1 MLMKGK
7 LLTTVFNLAV
17 FLAMPVALAQLP
29 ELDLPSTV
37 SGGSTTARFF
47 GGASADDGLT
57 YSSSFEYDQ
66 AIDINMEIQVE
77 TSHVNT
83 VGNIYVLVVWG
94 DQYFMRIESGAYEVW
109 DLSLENL
116 QAAFPTRTLQASE
129 LINIVNDVAF
139 GPAGVS
145 DTTLALYLAYD
156 SIAAAGEIFY
166 SGSALL
172 VTIGAEQQSSS
183 SFQLYK
189 TNISSSIIQNNCI
202 MCHKTGG
209 AAASSALHYVDSSS
223 TNFQTTNYNTLVNY
237 INNLLGGAIERP
249 AAAMGTATDGS
260 SLLVSK
266 PQGINHGGGIRLMTG
281 SQDLQ
286 KLQNF
291 VNTVLSE

>member
-1 MLMKGK
+1 MKGK

-116 QAAFPTRTLQASE
+116 QAAFPAKTLQASE

-237 INNLLGGAIERP
+237 INNLLGGAVERP

-266 PQGINHGGGIRLMTG
+266 PQGINHGGGIQLMTG

-291 VNTVLSE
+291 VNSVLSE

>member
-1 MLMKGK
+1 MKEK
-7 LLTTVFNLAV
+7 LLTTFFNLAV

-37 SGGSTTARFF
+37 SGGTTTARFF
-47 GGASADDGLT
+47 GGASADNGAT
-57 YSSSFEYDQ
+57 YSSSFGYDQ
-66 AIDINMEIQVE
+66 AIDIDMEIQVE
-77 TSHVNT
+77 SSHVNT
-83 VGNIYVLVVWG
+83 VGNVYVLIVWG

-116 QAAFPTRTLQASE
+116 QAAFPAKTLQTNEA
-129 LINIVNDVAF
+129 INIVNDVAF

-183 SFQLYK
+183 SFQLYT
-189 TNISSSIIQNNCI
+189 TNISSIIQNNCI

-209 AAASSALHYVDSSS
+209 VAASSALRYVDSSS
-223 TNFQTTNYNTLVNY
+223 TNFQTTNYNTLVSY
-237 INNLLGGAIERP
+237 INNLLGGAVERP
-249 AAAMGTATDGS
+249 GAAMGPATNGS
-260 SLLVSK
+260 SLLLSK
-266 PQGINHGGGIRLMTG
+266 PQGTNHGGGIQLMTG

-286 KLQNF
+286 KLQDF

>member
-1 MLMKGK
+1 MKEK
-7 LLTTVFNLAV
+7 LLTTFFNLAV

-37 SGGSTTARFF
+37 SGGTTTARFF
-47 GGASADDGLT
+47 GGASADNGAT
-57 YSSSFEYDQ
+57 YSSSFGYDQ
-66 AIDINMEIQVE
+66 AIDIDMEIQVE
-77 TSHVNT
+77 SSHVNT
-83 VGNIYVLVVWG
+83 VGNVYVLIVWG
-94 DQYFMRIESGAYEVW
+94 DQYFMRIESEAYEVW

-116 QAAFPTRTLQASE
+116 QAAFPAKTLQTNEA
-129 LINIVNDVAF
+129 INIVNDVAF

-183 SFQLYK
+183 SFQLYT
-189 TNISSSIIQNNCI
+189 TNISSIIQNNCI
-202 MCHKTGG
+202 MCHNTGG
-209 AAASSALHYVDSSS
+209 AAASSALRYVDSSS
-223 TNFQTTNYNTLVNY
+223 TNFQTTNYNTLVSY
-237 INNLLGGAIERP
+237 INNLLGGAVERP
-249 AAAMGTATDGS
+249 GAAMGPATNGS
-260 SLLVSK
+260 SLLLSK
-266 PQGINHGGGIRLMTG
+266 PQGTNHGGGIQLMTG

-291 VNTVLSE
+291 VNSVLSE

>member
-1 MLMKGK
+1 MKGK
-7 LLTTVFNLAV
+7 LLTTFFNLAV

-37 SGGSTTARFF
+37 SGGTTTARFF
-47 GGASADDGLT
+47 GGASADNGAT
-57 YSSSFEYDQ
+57 YSSSFGYDQ
-66 AIDINMEIQVE
+66 AIDIDMEIQVE
-77 TSHVNT
+77 SSHVNT
-83 VGNIYVLVVWG
+83 VGNVYVLIVWG

-116 QAAFPTRTLQASE
+116 QAAFPAKTLQTNEA
-129 LINIVNDVAF
+129 INIVNDVAF

-183 SFQLYK
+183 SFQLYT
-189 TNISSSIIQNNCI
+189 TNISSIIQNNCI

-209 AAASSALHYVDSSS
+209 AAASSALRYVDSSS
-223 TNFQTTNYNTLVNY
+223 TNFQTTNYNTLVSY
-237 INNLLGGAIERP
+237 INNLLGGAVERP
-249 AAAMGTATDGS
+249 GAAMGPATNGS
-260 SLLVSK
+260 SLLLSK
-266 PQGINHGGGIRLMTG
+266 PQGINHGGGIQLMSG

-291 VNTVLSE
+291 VNSVLSE

>member
-1 MLMKGK
+1 MKTK
-7 LLTTVFNLAV
+7 LLQIVAYLVAV
-17 FLAMPVALAQLP
+17 LAMPVALAQLP

-57 YSSSFEYDQ
+57 YSSTFEYDQ
-66 AIDINMEIQVE
+66 AIDINMEILVE
-77 TSHVNT
+77 SGHVNT
-83 VGNIYVLVVWG
+83 VGNIYVLIVW
-94 DQYFMRIESGAYEVW
+94 DDVYFMRLESGAYEIW

-116 QAAFPTRTLQASE
+116 QAAFPAKTLQSSE
-129 LINIVNDVAF
+129 AFNIVNDVAF

-183 SFQLYK
+183 SLQLYN
-189 TNISSSIIQNNCI
+189 TNISSIIQNNCI
-202 MCHKTGG
+202 MCHNTGG

-223 TNFQTTNYNTLVNY
+223 TNFQATNYNTLVNY
-237 INNLLGGAIERP
+237 INNLLGKAVERP
-249 AAAMGTATDGS
+249 SAAMGSATDGS
-260 SLLVSK
+260 SLLLSK
-266 PQGINHGGGIRLMTG
+266 PQGINHGGGIQLITG

-286 KLQNF
+286 KLQDF
-291 VNTVLSE
+291 VNTVLAE

>member
-1 MLMKGK
+1 MKGK

-116 QAAFPTRTLQASE
+116 QAAFPAKTLQSSE

-139 GPAGVS
+139 GPTGVS

-189 TNISSSIIQNNCI
+189 TSISSPIIQNNCI

-237 INNLLGGAIERP
+237 INNLLGGAVERP

>member
-1 MLMKGK
+1 MKTKMLQIVAY
-7 LLTTVFNLAV
+7 LVAV
-17 FLAMPVALAQLP
+17 LAMPVALAQLP

-57 YSSSFEYDQ
+57 YSATCEYDQ
-66 AIDINMEIQVE
+66 AIDINMEILVE
-77 TSHVNT
+77 SGHVNT
-83 VGNIYVLVVWG
+83 VGNIYVLIVW
-94 DQYFMRIESGAYEVW
+94 DDVYFMRLESGAYEIW
-109 DLSLENL
+109 DLSLEDL
-116 QAAFPTRTLQASE
+116 QAAFPAKTLQASE
-129 LINIVNDVAF
+129 AINIVNDVAF

-183 SFQLYK
+183 SLQLYN
-189 TNISSSIIQNNCI
+189 TNISSIIQSNCI
-202 MCHKTGG
+202 MCHNTGG

-223 TNFQTTNYNTLVNY
+223 TNFQATNYNTLVNY
-237 INNLLGGAIERP
+237 INNLLGKAVERP
-249 AAAMGTATDGS
+249 SAAMGSATDGS
-260 SLLVSK
+260 SLLLSK
-266 PQGINHGGGIRLMTG
+266 PQGINHGGGIQLMTG

-286 KLQNF
+286 KLQDF
-291 VNTVLSE
+291 VNTVLAE

>member
-1 MLMKGK
+1 MKGK

-237 INNLLGGAIERP
+237 INNLLGGAVERP
-249 AAAMGTATDGS
+249 AATMGTATDGS

>member
-1 MLMKGK
+1 MKGK

-83 VGNIYVLVVWG
+83 VGNIYALVVWG

-116 QAAFPTRTLQASE
+116 QAAFPAKTLQSSE

-189 TNISSSIIQNNCI
+189 TSISSPIIQNNCI

-237 INNLLGGAIERP
+237 INNLLGGAVERP

>member
-1 MLMKGK
+1 MKGK

-116 QAAFPTRTLQASE
+116 QAAFPAKTLQSSE

-237 INNLLGGAIERP
+237 INNLLGGAVERP

-266 PQGINHGGGIRLMTG
+266 PQGINHGGGVRLMTG

-291 VNTVLSE
+291 VNSVLSE

>member
-1 MLMKGK
+1 MKGK

-116 QAAFPTRTLQASE
+116 QAAFPAKTLQASE

-189 TNISSSIIQNNCI
+189 TSISSPIIQNNCI

-237 INNLLGGAIERP
+237 INNLLGGAVERP

-266 PQGINHGGGIRLMTG
+266 PQGINHGGGVRLMTG

-291 VNTVLSE
+291 VNFVLSE

>member
-1 MLMKGK
+1 MKGK

-116 QAAFPTRTLQASE
+116 QAAFPTKTLQASE

-237 INNLLGGAIERP
+237 INNLLGGAVERP

-291 VNTVLSE
+291 VNFVLSE

>member
-1 MLMKGK
+1 MKGK

-237 INNLLGGAIERP
+237 INNLLGGAVERP

-266 PQGINHGGGIRLMTG
+266 PQGINHGGGIQLMTG

-291 VNTVLSE
+291 VNSVLSE

>member
-1 MLMKGK
+1 MKTKMLQIVAY
-7 LLTTVFNLAV
+7 LVAA
-17 FLAMPVALAQLP
+17 LAMPVALAQLP

-57 YSSSFEYDQ
+57 YSSTFEYDQ
-66 AIDINMEIQVE
+66 AIDINMEILVE
-77 TSHVNT
+77 SGHVNT
-83 VGNIYVLVVWG
+83 VGNIYVLIVW
-94 DQYFMRIESGAYEVW
+94 DDVYFMRLESGAYEIW
-109 DLSLENL
+109 DLSLEDL
-116 QAAFPTRTLQASE
+116 QAAFPTKTLQASE
-129 LINIVNDVAF
+129 AINIVNDVAF

-189 TNISSSIIQNNCI
+189 TSISSPIIQNNCI

-237 INNLLGGAIERP
+237 INNLLGGAVERP

>member
-1 MLMKGK
+1 MKGK
-7 LLTTVFNLAV
+7 LLTTFFNLAV
-17 FLAMPVALAQLP
+17 LLAMPVALAQLP

-37 SGGSTTARFF
+37 SGGTTTARFF
-47 GGASADDGLT
+47 GGASADNGAT
-57 YSSSFEYDQ
+57 YSSSFGYDQ
-66 AIDINMEIQVE
+66 AIDIDMEIQVE
-77 TSHVNT
+77 SSHVNT
-83 VGNIYVLVVWG
+83 VGNVYVLIVWG
-94 DQYFMRIESGAYEVW
+94 DQYFMRIESEAYEVW

-116 QAAFPTRTLQASE
+116 QAAFPAKTLQTNEA
-129 LINIVNDVAF
+129 INIVNDVAF

-183 SFQLYK
+183 SFQLYT
-189 TNISSSIIQNNCI
+189 TNISSIIQNNCI

-209 AAASSALHYVDSSS
+209 AAASSALRYVDSSS
-223 TNFQTTNYNTLVNY
+223 TNFQTTNYNTLVSY
-237 INNLLGGAIERP
+237 INNLLGGAVERP
-249 AAAMGTATDGS
+249 GAAMGPATNGS
-260 SLLVSK
+260 SLLLSK
-266 PQGINHGGGIRLMTG
+266 PQGTNHGGGIQLMTG

-286 KLQNF
+286 KLQDF

>member
-1 MLMKGK
+1 MKGK

-116 QAAFPTRTLQASE
+116 QAAFPTKTLQASE

-189 TNISSSIIQNNCI
+189 TSISSPIIQNNCI

-237 INNLLGGAIERP
+237 INNLLGGAVERP

-266 PQGINHGGGIRLMTG
+266 PQGINHGGGIQLMTG

-291 VNTVLSE
+291 VNSVLSE

>member
-1 MLMKGK
+1 MKGK
-7 LLTTVFNLAV
+7 LLTTFFNLAV

-37 SGGSTTARFF
+37 SGGTTTARFF
-47 GGASADDGLT
+47 GGASADNGAT
-57 YSSSFEYDQ
+57 YSSSFGYDQ
-66 AIDINMEIQVE
+66 AIDIDMEIQVE
-77 TSHVNT
+77 SSHVNT
-83 VGNIYVLVVWG
+83 VGNVYVLIVWG

-116 QAAFPTRTLQASE
+116 QAAFPAKTLQTNEA
-129 LINIVNDVAF
+129 INIVNDVAF

-156 SIAAAGEIFY
+156 SIAAEGEIFY
-166 SGSALL
+166 SGAALL

-183 SFQLYK
+183 SFQLYT
-189 TNISSSIIQNNCI
+189 TNISSIIQNNCI

-209 AAASSALHYVDSSS
+209 AAASSALRYVDSSS
-223 TNFQTTNYNTLVNY
+223 TNFQTTNYNTLVSY
-237 INNLLGGAIERP
+237 INNLLGGAVERP
-249 AAAMGTATDGS
+249 GAAMGPATNGS
-260 SLLVSK
+260 SLLLSK
-266 PQGINHGGGIRLMTG
+266 PQGTNHGGGIQLMTG

-286 KLQNF
+286 KLQDF

>member
-1 MLMKGK
+1 MKGK
-7 LLTTVFNLAV
+7 LLTTFFNLAV

-37 SGGSTTARFF
+37 SGGTTTARFF
-47 GGASADDGLT
+47 GGASADNGAT
-57 YSSSFEYDQ
+57 YSSSFGYDQ
-66 AIDINMEIQVE
+66 AIDIDMEIQVE
-77 TSHVNT
+77 SSHVNT
-83 VGNIYVLVVWG
+83 VGNVYVLIVWG
-94 DQYFMRIESGAYEVW
+94 DQYFMRIESEAYEVW

-116 QAAFPTRTLQASE
+116 QAAFPAKTLQTNEA
-129 LINIVNDVAF
+129 INIVNDVAF

-183 SFQLYK
+183 SFQLYT
-189 TNISSSIIQNNCI
+189 TNISSIIQNNCI

-209 AAASSALHYVDSSS
+209 AAASSALRYVDSSS
-223 TNFQTTNYNTLVNY
+223 TNFQTTNYNTLVSY
-237 INNLLGGAIERP
+237 INNLLGGAVERP
-249 AAAMGTATDGS
+249 GAAMGPATNGS
-260 SLLVSK
+260 SLLLSK
-266 PQGINHGGGIRLMTG
+266 PQGTNHGGGIQLMTG

-286 KLQNF
+286 KLQDF

>member
-1 MLMKGK
+1 MKGK

-116 QAAFPTRTLQASE
+116 QAAFPAKTLQASE

-189 TNISSSIIQNNCI
+189 TSISSSIIQNNCI

-237 INNLLGGAIERP
+237 INNLLGGAVERP

-266 PQGINHGGGIRLMTG
+266 PQGINHGGGIQLMTG

-291 VNTVLSE
+291 VNSVLSE

>member
-1 MLMKGK
+1 MKGK

-83 VGNIYVLVVWG
+83 VGNIYALVVWG

-116 QAAFPTRTLQASE
+116 QAAFPAKTLQSSE

-189 TNISSSIIQNNCI
+189 TSISSPIIQNNCI

-237 INNLLGGAIERP
+237 INNLLGGAVERP

-286 KLQNF
+286 KLKNF

>member
-1 MLMKGK
+1 MKGK

-116 QAAFPTRTLQASE
+116 QAAFPAKTLQASE

-189 TNISSSIIQNNCI
+189 TSISSSIIQNNCI

-209 AAASSALHYVDSSS
+209 AASSSALHYVDSSS

>member
-1 MLMKGK
+1 MKGK
-7 LLTTVFNLAV
+7 LLTTFFNLAV

-37 SGGSTTARFF
+37 SGGTTTARFF
-47 GGASADDGLT
+47 GGASADNGAT
-57 YSSSFEYDQ
+57 YSSSFGYDQ
-66 AIDINMEIQVE
+66 AIDIDMEIQVE
-77 TSHVNT
+77 SSHVNT
-83 VGNIYVLVVWG
+83 VGNVYVLIVWG

-116 QAAFPTRTLQASE
+116 QAAFPAKTLQTNEA
-129 LINIVNDVAF
+129 INIVNDVAF

-183 SFQLYK
+183 SFQLYT
-189 TNISSSIIQNNCI
+189 TNISSIIQNNCI

-209 AAASSALHYVDSSS
+209 AAASSALRYVDSSS
-223 TNFQTTNYNTLVNY
+223 TNFQTTNYNTLVSY
-237 INNLLGGAIERP
+237 INNLLGGAVERP
-249 AAAMGTATDGS
+249 GAAMGPATNGS
-260 SLLVSK
+260 SLLLSK
-266 PQGINHGGGIRLMTG
+266 PQGTNHGGGIQLMTG

-286 KLQNF
+286 KLQDF

>member
-1 MLMKGK
+1 MKGK

-116 QAAFPTRTLQASE
+116 QAAFPAKTLQASE

-189 TNISSSIIQNNCI
+189 TSISSSIIQNNCI

-237 INNLLGGAIERP
+237 INNLLGGAVERP

-266 PQGINHGGGIRLMTG
+266 PQGINHGGGVRLMTG

-291 VNTVLSE
+291 VNFVLSE

>member
-1 MLMKGK
+1 MKEK
-7 LLTTVFNLAV
+7 LLTTFFNLAV

-37 SGGSTTARFF
+37 SGGTTTARFF
-47 GGASADDGLT
+47 GGASADNGAT
-57 YSSSFEYDQ
+57 YSSSFGYDQ
-66 AIDINMEIQVE
+66 AIDIDMEIQVE
-77 TSHVNT
+77 SSHVNT
-83 VGNIYVLVVWG
+83 VGNVYVLIVWG

-116 QAAFPTRTLQASE
+116 QAAFPAKTLQTNEA
-129 LINIVNDVAF
+129 INIVNDVAF

-156 SIAAAGEIFY
+156 STAAAGEIFY

-183 SFQLYK
+183 SFQLYT
-189 TNISSSIIQNNCI
+189 TNISSIIQNNCI

-209 AAASSALHYVDSSS
+209 AAASSALRYVDSSS
-223 TNFQTTNYNTLVNY
+223 TNFQTTNYNTLVSY
-237 INNLLGGAIERP
+237 INNLLGGAVERP
-249 AAAMGTATDGS
+249 GAAMGPATNGS
-260 SLLVSK
+260 SLLLSK
-266 PQGINHGGGIRLMTG
+266 PQGTNHGGGIQLMTG

-286 KLQNF
+286 KLQDF

>member
-1 MLMKGK
+1 MKGK

-116 QAAFPTRTLQASE
+116 QAAFPAKTLQASE

-189 TNISSSIIQNNCI
+189 TSISSPIIQNNCI

-237 INNLLGGAIERP
+237 INNLLGGAVERP

-266 PQGINHGGGIRLMTG
+266 PQGINHGGGIQLMTG

-291 VNTVLSE
+291 VNFVLSE

>member
-1 MLMKGK
+1 MKGK

-116 QAAFPTRTLQASE
+116 QAAFPAKTLQSSE

-237 INNLLGGAIERP
+237 INNLLGGAVERP

-266 PQGINHGGGIRLMTG
+266 PQGINHGGGVRLMTG

-291 VNTVLSE
+291 VNFVLSE

>member
-1 MLMKGK
+1 MKGK

-116 QAAFPTRTLQASE
+116 QAAFPTKTLQASE

-189 TNISSSIIQNNCI
+189 TSISSSIIQNNCI

-237 INNLLGGAIERP
+237 INNLLGGAVERP

>member
-1 MLMKGK
+1 MKGK

-116 QAAFPTRTLQASE
+116 QAAFPAKTLQASE

-266 PQGINHGGGIRLMTG
+266 PQGINHGGGIQLMTG

-291 VNTVLSE
+291 VNSVLSE

>member
-1 MLMKGK
+1 MKGK

-237 INNLLGGAIERP
+237 INNLLGGAVERP

-266 PQGINHGGGIRLMTG
+266 PQGINHGGGVRLMTG

-291 VNTVLSE
+291 VNFVLSE

>member
-1 MLMKGK
+1 MKGK

-83 VGNIYVLVVWG
+83 VGNIYALVVWG

-116 QAAFPTRTLQASE
+116 QAAFPAKTLQSSE

-189 TNISSSIIQNNCI
+189 TSISSPIIQNNCI

-291 VNTVLSE
+291 VNFVLSE

>member
-1 MLMKGK
+1 MKGK

-116 QAAFPTRTLQASE
+116 QAAFPAKTLQSSE

-237 INNLLGGAIERP
+237 INNLLGGAVERP

-291 VNTVLSE
+291 VNSVLSE

>member
-1 MLMKGK
+1 MKGK
-7 LLTTVFNLAV
+7 LLTTFFNLAV

-37 SGGSTTARFF
+37 SGGTTTARFF
-47 GGASADDGLT
+47 GGASADNGAT
-57 YSSSFEYDQ
+57 YSSSFGYDQ
-66 AIDINMEIQVE
+66 AIDIDMEIQVE
-77 TSHVNT
+77 SSHVNT
-83 VGNIYVLVVWG
+83 VGNVYVLIVWG

-116 QAAFPTRTLQASE
+116 QAAFPAKTLQTNEA
-129 LINIVNDVAF
+129 INIVNDVAF

-183 SFQLYK
+183 SFQLYT
-189 TNISSSIIQNNCI
+189 TNISSIIQNNCI

-223 TNFQTTNYNTLVNY
+223 TNFQTTNYNTLVSY
-237 INNLLGGAIERP
+237 INNLLGGAVERP
-249 AAAMGTATDGS
+249 GAAMGPATNGS
-260 SLLVSK
+260 SLLLSK
-266 PQGINHGGGIRLMTG
+266 PQGTNHGGGIQLMTG

-291 VNTVLSE
+291 VNSVLSE

>member
-1 MLMKGK
+1 MKGK

-116 QAAFPTRTLQASE
+116 QAAFPAKTLQASE

-139 GPAGVS
+139 GPTGVS

-237 INNLLGGAIERP
+237 INNLLGGAVERP
-249 AAAMGTATDGS
+249 AATMGTATDGS

>member
-1 MLMKGK
+1 MKGK

-116 QAAFPTRTLQASE
+116 QAAFPAKTLQASE

-189 TNISSSIIQNNCI
+189 TSISSPIIQNNCI

-209 AAASSALHYVDSSS
+209 AASSSALHYVDSSS

-237 INNLLGGAIERP
+237 INNLLGGAVERP